1 MLQRLLIENYILI
14 ERAEIFPGRALNVV
28 TGETGAGKS
37 IILGALGLL
46 KGEQMPRVPLDRK
59 CVVEAEFSPLRA
71 SVQESLKEHDVDVLS
86 ALLLRKEVTPAGRS
100 RTFLNDT
107 PVSKKVFEEVGD
119 RLVELHAQHQNTQL
133 SAEKFQRELLDIYGG
148 LTPLLGRYRQAYEAY
163 VVKKRAY
170 EACLQNEEKEEEL
183 RDLHLFQHREL
194 SAFGLV
200 AGEEK
205 SLEEEHNL
213 LSHAQS
219 IQAHL
224 RTVLDALEG
233 REHAILSQL
242 YHAKKGLEAAQ
253 EQMPELAGYVE
264 RLDSAQIEL
273 QDIAEDLRKKEKN
286 VQDNPSR
293 LEEVSHRLH
302 GLYTLQK
309 KYKLPS
315 STALLEL
322 QKKIEQRVGAEG
334 DVKGRLR
341 AMACALEG
349 AEQAMTVSGGA
360 LSAGR
365 KKTARA
371 LEAATRGHLEKLGL
385 GKAVF
390 NIEVSPT
397 PAASQGMD
405 QVRFMFSANP
415 GMPAREIGKVAS
427 GGELSR
433 LMLVIKYLVGGK
445 VEVATLIFDEIDTGI
460 SGEPSYQ
467 MIRMI
472 EEIASHHQ
480 VLTITHL
487 PQFAARGDMHFHVYK
502 EEHKGRN
509 QTFVKRLYPAARVQ
523 EIAKMVDGDPP
534 RAEVIRSVHEMIKH
548 PHA

>member
-14 ERAEIFPGRALNVV
+14 ERTEIFPGRSLNVV

-37 IILGALGLL
+37 IVLGALGLL
-46 KGEQMPRVPLDRK
+46 KGGQMPRVPLDKK

-71 SVQESLKEHDVDVLS
+71 SIQESLKGYDVDVS
-86 ALLLRKEVTPAGRS
+86 PVLLLRKEVTPAGRS

-119 RLVELHAQHQNTQL
+119 CLVEIHAQHQNTRL
-133 SAEKFQRELLDIYGG
+133 SSEKFQRELLDVYGG
-148 LTPLLGRYRQAYEAY
+148 LTPLLGRYQRAYEAY
-163 VVKKRAY
+163 VAKKRAY
-170 EACLQNEEKEEEL
+170 EAYMQNEEKEEEL
-183 RDLHLFQHREL
+183 RELHLFQHREL
-194 SAFGLV
+194 STFGLV
-200 AGEEK
+200 SGEEK
-205 SLEEEHNL
+205 ALEEEHTL

-224 RTVLDALEG
+224 KAALDALEG
-233 REHAILSQL
+233 GEGAVLLQL
-242 YHAKKGLEAAQ
+242 YHARKGLASAQ

-264 RLDSAQIEL
+264 RLDSTQIEL
-273 QDIAEDLRKKEKN
+273 QDIAEDLRKKEKS

-293 LEEVSHRLH
+293 LEEVGHRLH
-302 GLYTLQK
+302 GLYALQK

-315 STALLEL
+315 SAALLSL
-322 QKKIEQRVGAEG
+322 QEKLERRVGAAG
-334 DVKGRLR
+334 DVKGHLEAMER
-341 AMACALEG
+341 ALAEAERVMAA
-349 AEQAMTVSGGA
+349 AGGL
-360 LSAGR
+360 LSSGR
-365 KKTARA
+365 KKAAQA
-371 LEAATRGHLEKLGL
+371 LEAATRGHLQKLGL

-390 NIEVSPT
+390 NIEVLPAA
-397 PAASQGMD
+397 AASQGMD

-445 VEVATLIFDEIDTGI
+445 VEVATMVFDEIDTGI

-502 EEHKGRN
+502 EERKGRN
-509 QTFVKRLYPAARVQ
+509 RTFVKRLYPAARVQ